1 MNDVEQR
8 SGLEELADEI
18 IELGKNRRQ
27 LRVEKVVNVVARIVL
42 HNS

>member
-18 IELGKNRRQ
+18 IELGTNRRQ
-27 LRVEKVVNVVARIVL
+27 LRVEKVVNLVARIVL
-42 HNS
+42 RNS